1 MASKKK
7 GARRRLPSRK
17 GILKRLEKS
26 LNKIAKEKTGTSF
39 TEARKARK
47 PRGGSRKGKGRKK
60 AVPMGFYTKADW
72 SKSSQ
77 YQHQARKRAAKGRKR
92 NKKGQFVKSRKK

>member
-1 MASKKK
+1 MASKK
-7 GARRRLPSRK
+7 RRPRLPSRK
-17 GILKRLEKS
+17 GILKRLEKA

-47 PRGGSRKGKGRKK
+47 PRGGSRKGKGKAHK
-60 AVPMGFYTKADW
+60 AVPMGFYTEADW

-92 NKKGQFVKSRKK
+92 NKKGQFVKGRKK